1 MRCGKIS
8 YRRAGH
14 TWQYGASALH
24 AGYLR
29 LQTHTQYMYYL
40 LISTATM
47 VALRCLNIRSKVPVL
62 LNLKIV
68 RTIDVIVEYC
78 SIVSVTIII
87 TSYRDSTPSDIYS
100 ENRLCWFELLNILLI
115 PPHNTC
121 TPQQFYN
128 SVLLHVTGECDVN
141 ETAKPF

>member
-1 MRCGKIS
+1 
-8 YRRAGH
+8 
-14 TWQYGASALH
+14 
-24 AGYLR
+24 
-29 LQTHTQYMYYL
+29 MYYL

-100 ENRLCWFELLNILLI
+100 ENRLC
-115 PPHNTC
+115 
-121 TPQQFYN
+121 
-128 SVLLHVTGECDVN
+128 
-141 ETAKPF
+141 